1 MYPYNDQKKVV
12 ISAEFGGPVILRL
25 APVLIDIC
33 GYSTRPKKTDQIWA
47 NIAVCGHLGVSESE
61 TVMSRFFLN
70 MLLKNKRL
78 NLLV

>member
-1 MYPYNDQKKVV
+1 VV

-61 TVMSRFFLN
+61 TVMSRFFSQHVIE
-70 MLLKNKRL
+70 K
-78 NLLV
+78 